1 MKIQPIVEGFGEVE
15 AVPVLVRRL
24 IAEAQCFGVQ
34 VSAPIRRTQSQ
45 LRNQDG
51 VQAAVRLAALQPEC
65 GAVLI
70 LFDEEDGCPVTR
82 AAEVRGWALEVA
94 RGLPCEVVV
103 AHREY
108 ETWFLAALE
117 SLRGQRGIRDDAV
130 APVIPE
136 SKRDAKAQLESWMPK
151 TRAYS
156 ETLDQPAMSELFDLA
171 LAHQR
176 SRSFRK
182 LVSTV
187 GAMLKDLGCEHGPWP
202 PDGWAPRDVQA
213 T

>member
-1 MKIQPIVEGFGEVE
+1 MKIYPIVEGYGEVE

-24 IAEAQCFGVQ
+24 IAEALCFGVQ
-34 VSAPIRRTQSQ
+34 VGAPIRRTQSQ
-45 LRNQDG
+45 LRSQDG
-51 VQAAVRLAALQPEC
+51 VHAAVKLAALQPEC
-65 GAVLI
+65 GAVLV

-82 AAEVRGWALEVA
+82 ANVVRGWALQVA
-94 RGLPCEVVV
+94 RGMPCEVVV

-117 SLRGQRGIRDDAV
+117 SLRGQCGIRDDAI
-130 APVIPE
+130 APEIPE
-136 SKRDAKAQLESWMPK
+136 SKRDAKGQLEAWMPK

-156 ETLDQPAMSELFDLA
+156 ETLDQAPMSARFDLA
-171 LAHQR
+171 VAHQR

-182 LVSTV
+182 LVSAV
-187 GAMLKDLGCEHGPWP
+187 GAMMKALGCEHGPWP
-202 PDGWAPRDVQA
+202 PSGWAPPASNA

>member
-34 VSAPIRRTQSQ
+34 VGSPIKRTQSQ
-45 LRNQDG
+45 LRSEQG
-51 VQAAVRLAALQPEC
+51 VQAAVQLATLQPEC

-70 LFDEEDGCPVTR
+70 LFDEEDGCPVMR
-82 AAEVRGWALEVA
+82 AAEVRGWARKVA
-94 RGLPCEVVV
+94 RGMPCDVVV

-130 APVIPE
+130 APLVPE

-156 ETLDQPAMSELFDLA
+156 ETLDQPAMSALFDLTV
-171 LAHQR
+171 AHQR

-187 GAMLKDLGCEHGPWP
+187 GTMLKDLGCEHGPWP
-202 PDGWAPRDVQA
+202 PDGWAPRDFRA
-213 T
+213 A